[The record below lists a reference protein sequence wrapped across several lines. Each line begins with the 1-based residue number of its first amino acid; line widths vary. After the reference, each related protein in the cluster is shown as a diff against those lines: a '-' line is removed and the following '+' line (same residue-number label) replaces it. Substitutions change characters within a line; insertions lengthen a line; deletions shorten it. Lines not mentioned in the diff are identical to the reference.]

1 MPTPA
6 GDMAIAFD
14 AIDEVVPASG
24 VRPFASLLPPEF
36 CGVLHRGAE
45 LVPVVDAGGGAT
57 GHVVVVKAKG
67 CLLGLKFHGTPSVGQ
82 PERGRARVGGPSHG
96 AALRRRGPSGARRG
110 GRHRGPARA
119 GLSLRRPER
128 RVPTSGPAPAVPHW
142 WQVWHW

>member
-1 MPTPA
+1 MRDREQRLRWIEKLISGGSERAARSNALVVPTPA

-24 VRPFASLLPPEF
+24 VRPFAFLPPEF

-67 CLLGLKFHGTPSVGQ
+67 GLLGLKFHGTPSVANLN
-82 PERGRARVGGPSHG
+82 EAELASV
-96 AALRRRGPSGARRG
+96 ALRMEQRFDGE
-110 GRHRGPARA
+110 
-119 GLSLRRPER
+119 GLPVLDVE
-128 RVPTSGPAPAVPHW
+128 AAIEALLELD
-142 WQVWHW
+142 